1 MNKRLGWFIIAVM
14 AQALILAAVPG
25 RKIYTRQTGTAILL
39 KVAPYDPYSIM
50 SGYYARLNYEI
61 SRPPVLEQ
69 WQEQH
74 HGRQLKSVWMVL
86 KKGDDGIW
94 HADSIH
100 DSWPKSVPD
109 NCIVIKGKEKGG
121 RIEYGIES
129 YFIPEDA
136 RGTVERDLRQHHD
149 QARAEVKV
157 DSFGNAALIR
167 LLIEDRVYE
176 Y

>member
-1 MNKRLGWFIIAVM
+1 MNKRLGWFIMAVM
-14 AQALILAAVPG
+14 VQALILAAVPG

-61 SRPPVLEQ
+61 SRPPALPE
-69 WQEQH
+69 WH
-74 HGRQLKSVWMVL
+74 HDRRQPKPVWVIL

-109 NCIVIKGKEKGG
+109 NCIVIKGKERGG
-121 RIEYGIES
+121 
-129 YFIPEDA
+129 
-136 RGTVERDLRQHHD
+136 
-149 QARAEVKV
+149 
-157 DSFGNAALIR
+157 
-167 LLIEDRVYE
+167 
-176 Y
+176 

>member
-1 MNKRLGWFIIAVM
+1 MNKRLGWFIMAVM
-14 AQALILAAVPG
+14 VQALILAAVPG

-61 SRPPVLEQ
+61 SRPPALPE
-69 WQEQH
+69 WH
-74 HGRQLKSVWMVL
+74 HDRRQPKPVWVIL

-109 NCIVIKGKEKGG
+109 NCIVIKGKERGSG
-121 RIEYGIES
+121 IEYGIES
-129 YFIPEDA
+129 FFIPENA
-136 RGTVERDLRQHHD
+136 RGTVEHDLSEHQK
-149 QARAEVKV
+149 QAKVEVKV